1 MKVNDSLNSLQ
12 GLKKLNDGGSS
23 VDKSSTSGK
32 MKAMVANLVDSSKT
46 SGSVKNKM
54 ELESDRVSTLNEE
67 IFEGTT
73 GLISD
78 IQFRQKHNEFIIA
91 CLDECDET
99 TIKN

>member
-1 MKVNDSLNSLQ
+1 
-12 GLKKLNDGGSS
+12 
-23 VDKSSTSGK
+23 
-32 MKAMVANLVDSSKT
+32 
-46 SGSVKNKM
+46 M

-78 IQFRQKHNEFIIA
+78 IQFRLKHNEFIIE

>member
-1 MKVNDSLNSLQ
+1 MKVNDSENSLQ
-12 GLKKLNDGGSS
+12 CIKKLNDGGLS

-46 SGSVKNKM
+46 SGSVKKKM

-67 IFEGTT
+67 IFEGSTCI
-73 GLISD
+73 ISD
-78 IQFRQKHNEFIIA
+78 IQFRQKHNEFIIG
-91 CLDECDET
+91 CLDEYDET